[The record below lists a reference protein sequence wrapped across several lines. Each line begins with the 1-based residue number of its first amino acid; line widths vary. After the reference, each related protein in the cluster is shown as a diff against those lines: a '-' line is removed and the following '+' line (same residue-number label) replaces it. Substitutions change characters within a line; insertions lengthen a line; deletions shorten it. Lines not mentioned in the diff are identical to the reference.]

1 MGLRWSSLQVRYWGV
16 VSSDSFG
23 VVMGATVVVVDVVVV
38 VVDVVDV
45 VVVVVVSSF
54 VCIDVDDV
62 LLLAVVGGVLLV
74 WKVVVGLFW
83 ILGLRMFRDKVA
95 EVVVVVGYG
104 DRRM

>member
-16 VSSDSFG
+16 VSSNSFG

-45 VVVVVVSSF
+45 VVVVVSSF
-54 VCIDVDDV
+54 VCIGVDEV

>member
-16 VSSDSFG
+16 VSSGSFG
-23 VVMGATVVVVDVVVV
+23 VVMGATVV

-54 VCIDVDDV
+54 VCIGVDDV

>member
-1 MGLRWSSLQVRYWGV
+1 MVSLG
-16 VSSDSFG
+16 SFG
-23 VVMGATVVVVDVVVV
+23 VVVGATVV

-54 VCIDVDDV
+54 VCIGVDDV

>member
-1 MGLRWSSLQVRYWGV
+1 MFV
-16 VSSDSFG
+16 FG
-23 VVMGATVVVVDVVVV
+23 
-38 VVDVVDV
+38 
-45 VVVVVVSSF
+45 
-54 VCIDVDDV
+54 VDDV

-83 ILGLRMFRDKVA
+83 ILGLRKFRDKVA